1 MSRVY
6 SKTPSGGDIA
16 SSVTNKVILAS
27 QRCAVAAA
35 VAKARWNP
43 PCASCKPAVYTSTG
57 GNSSSVLLQ
66 QEIDNCAMINSTQ
79 ANQIA
84 NQQLRGTTGTNY
96 ALYLQQQTLLNYA
109 PVLLRAHRHRQSNS
123 MLDNHMPQQIANLRS
138 YLDIFDQP
146 HKIVSYGRKCR
157 LVYMMHP

>member
-1 MSRVY
+1 MSQVY

-16 SSVTNKVILAS
+16 SSVTNKVILSS

-43 PCASCKPAVYTSTG
+43 PCAGCKPAVYTSTG
-57 GNSSSVLLQ
+57 GNSSSAFLE
-66 QEIDNCAMINSTQ
+66 QEMYNSATINSTQ

-109 PVLLRAHRHRQSNS
+109 PATDPARRFLAYQGNFIPTPCPPTPTEQLNAG
-123 MLDNHMPQQIANLRS
+123 
-138 YLDIFDQP
+138 QP
-146 HKIVSYGRKCR
+146 HPSRNCQLAELPRYLR
-157 LVYMMHP
+157 PTT

>member
-16 SSVTNKVILAS
+16 SSVTNKVLRAS
-27 QRCAVAAA
+27 QYCAVATA

-43 PCASCKPAVYTSTG
+43 PCAGCKPAVYTSTG
-57 GNSSSVLLQ
+57 GNTSSGLLQ
-66 QEIDNCAMINSTQ
+66 QEIDKCNTINSTQ

-109 PVLLRAHRHRQSNS
+109 PATDPARRFLAYQGNFIPTPCPPTPTEQLNAG
-123 MLDNHMPQQIANLRS
+123 
-138 YLDIFDQP
+138 QP
-146 HKIVSYGRKCR
+146 HPTTNCQLAELPRYLR
-157 LVYMMHP
+157 PTT

>member
-16 SSVTNKVILAS
+16 SSVTNKILRNS
-27 QRCAVAAA
+27 QYCAVAAA

-43 PCASCKPAVYTSTG
+43 PCAGCKPAVYTSTG
-57 GNSSSVLLQ
+57 GNTSSGLLQ
-66 QEIDNCAMINSTQ
+66 QKIDKCDTINSTQ

-109 PVLLRAHRHRQSNS
+109 PATDPARRFLAYQGNFIPTPCPPTPTEQLNAG
-123 MLDNHMPQQIANLRS
+123 
-138 YLDIFDQP
+138 QP
-146 HKIVSYGRKCR
+146 HPTTNCQLAELPRYLR
-157 LVYMMHP
+157 PTT

>member
-43 PCASCKPAVYTSTG
+43 PCAGCLPSYYTSTG
-57 GNSSSVLLQ
+57 GNTSSGLLQ
-66 QEIDNCAMINSTQ
+66 QQMNTRDTINSTQ

-96 ALYLQQQTLLNYA
+96 AQYLQQQTLLNYA
-109 PVLLRAHRHRQSNS
+109 PATDPARRFLAYQGNFIPTPCPPTPAEQLNAGQPKPTTNCQLAQLPRYLR
-123 MLDNHMPQQIANLRS
+123 PTT
-138 YLDIFDQP
+138 
-146 HKIVSYGRKCR
+146 
-157 LVYMMHP
+157 

>member
-43 PCASCKPAVYTSTG
+43 PCAGCPPPVYTSTG
-57 GNSSSVLLQ
+57 GNSSSALLQ
-66 QEIDNCAMINSTQ
+66 QQMETSATINSSQ

-84 NQQLRGTTGTNY
+84 NQQLRGTSGTNY
-96 ALYLQQQTLLNYA
+96 ALYLQSQTLLNYA
-109 PVLLRAHRHRQSNS
+109 PATDPARRFLAYQGNFIPTPCPPTPAEQLNAG
-123 MLDNHMPQQIANLRS
+123 
-138 YLDIFDQP
+138 QP
-146 HKIVSYGRKCR
+146 HPTTNCQLAQLPRYLR
-157 LVYMMHP
+157 PTT

>member
-43 PCASCKPAVYTSTG
+43 PCAGCKPAVYTSTG
-57 GNSSSVLLQ
+57 GNTSSGLLQ
-66 QEIDNCAMINSTQ
+66 QQIDTNANINSMQ

-96 ALYLQQQTLLNYA
+96 AQYLQQKTLMNYA
-109 PVLLRAHRHRQSNS
+109 PATDPARRFLAYQGNFIPTPCPPTPTEQLNSTLPKPRTNCQLLQV
-123 MLDNHMPQQIANLRS
+123 PGYLRPS
-138 YLDIFDQP
+138 A
-146 HKIVSYGRKCR
+146 
-157 LVYMMHP
+157 

>member
-16 SSVTNKVILAS
+16 SSVTNKVLRSS
-27 QRCAVAAA
+27 QYCAVAAA

-43 PCASCKPAVYTSTG
+43 PCAGCLPRQYTSTG
-57 GNSSSVLLQ
+57 GNSSSALLQ
-66 QEIDNCAMINSTQ
+66 QEIDNSATINSTQ

-109 PVLLRAHRHRQSNS
+109 PVTDPTRRFLAYQGNFIPTPCPPTPTEQLNAG
-123 MLDNHMPQQIANLRS
+123 
-138 YLDIFDQP
+138 QP
-146 HKIVSYGRKCR
+146 HPTTNCQLAELPRYLR
-157 LVYMMHP
+157 PTT

>member
-16 SSVTNKVILAS
+16 SSVTNKVLRAS
-27 QRCAVAAA
+27 QYCAVAAA

-43 PCASCKPAVYTSTG
+43 PCAGCKPAVYTSTG
-57 GNSSSVLLQ
+57 GNTSSGLLQ
-66 QEIDNCAMINSTQ
+66 QEIDKCNTINSTQ

-109 PVLLRAHRHRQSNS
+109 PVTNPNRRFLAYQGNFIPTPCPPTPTEQLNAG
-123 MLDNHMPQQIANLRS
+123 
-138 YLDIFDQP
+138 QP
-146 HKIVSYGRKCR
+146 HPTTNCQLAELPRYLR
-157 LVYMMHP
+157 PTT

>member
-43 PCASCKPAVYTSTG
+43 PCAGCKPAVYTSTG
-57 GNSSSVLLQ
+57 GNTSSGLLQ
-66 QEIDNCAMINSTQ
+66 QQMNTRDTINSTQ

-96 ALYLQQQTLLNYA
+96 AQYLQQQTLLNYA
-109 PVLLRAHRHRQSNS
+109 PATDPARRFLAYQGNFIPTPCPPTPAEQLNAGQPKPTTNCQLAQLPRYLR
-123 MLDNHMPQQIANLRS
+123 PTT
-138 YLDIFDQP
+138 
-146 HKIVSYGRKCR
+146 
-157 LVYMMHP
+157 

>member
-27 QRCAVAAA
+27 QRCAVVAA

-57 GNSSSVLLQ
+57 GNSSSALLE
-66 QEIDNCAMINSTQ
+66 QEMYNSATINSTQ

-96 ALYLQQQTLLNYA
+96 ALYLQQQTL
-109 PVLLRAHRHRQSNS
+109 HRQSNS
-123 MLDNHMPQQIANLRS
+123 MLDNRMPQQIANLRN
-138 YLDIFDQP
+138 YLDTFDQP
-146 HKIVSYGRKCR
+146 HKIVCYGRKCR

>member
-16 SSVTNKVILAS
+16 SSVTNKIIRNS
-27 QRCAVAAA
+27 QYCAVAAA

-43 PCASCKPAVYTSTG
+43 PCAGCKPAVYTSTG
-57 GNSSSVLLQ
+57 GSSSSVLLQ
-66 QEIDNCAMINSTQ
+66 QQIDRCETINSTQ

-109 PVLLRAHRHRQSNS
+109 PVTDPTRRFLAYQGNFIPTPCPPTPTEQLNAGLPHPTTNCQLAELPRYLR
-123 MLDNHMPQQIANLRS
+123 PTT
-138 YLDIFDQP
+138 
-146 HKIVSYGRKCR
+146 
-157 LVYMMHP
+157 

>member
-43 PCASCKPAVYTSTG
+43 PCAGCKPAVYTSTG
-57 GNSSSVLLQ
+57 GNTSSGLLQ
-66 QEIDNCAMINSTQ
+66 QQMNTRDTINSTQ

-96 ALYLQQQTLLNYA
+96 AQYLQQQTLLNYA
-109 PVLLRAHRHRQSNS
+109 PATDPARRFLAYQGNFIPTPCPPTPTEQLNAGQPKPTTNCQLAQLPRYLR
-123 MLDNHMPQQIANLRS
+123 PTT
-138 YLDIFDQP
+138 
-146 HKIVSYGRKCR
+146 
-157 LVYMMHP
+157 

>member
-43 PCASCKPAVYTSTG
+43 PCAGCLPPQYTSTG
-57 GNSSSVLLQ
+57 GNSSSALLQ
-66 QEIDNCAMINSTQ
+66 QEMDNSATINSTQ

-109 PVLLRAHRHRQSNS
+109 PVTNPDRRFLAYQGNFIPTPCPPTPTEQLNAG
-123 MLDNHMPQQIANLRS
+123 
-138 YLDIFDQP
+138 QP
-146 HKIVSYGRKCR
+146 HATTNCQLAQLPRYLR
-157 LVYMMHP
+157 PTT